1 MVETGGWA
9 EKAMRI
15 EGLNFE
21 VEVDVLEEVVDVDQ
35 ILGEVGCSLT
45 GMEACGSRIG

>member
-1 MVETGGWA
+1 MAGTGCWA
-9 EKAMRI
+9 GKAMRI

-21 VEVDVLEEVVDVDQ
+21 EVDVLEEVAVDQ

-45 GMEACGSRIG
+45 EMEACGSRTG

>member
-1 MVETGGWA
+1 
-9 EKAMRI
+9 MRI

-21 VEVDVLEEVVDVDQ
+21 VEVDVLEGVDVDQ

-45 GMEACGSRIG
+45 GMEACGSRTG